1 MGVGLQILLKIVMLF
16 SASQDLTS
24 PFALKMHY
32 LITTK
37 RVLEKIHMHLLG
49 IKKPMGVRG
58 GIRMI

>member
-1 MGVGLQILLKIVMLF
+1 MGVGLQILFKIVMLF

-37 RVLEKIHMHLLG
+37 RVLEKNPYALAG
-49 IKKPMGVRG
+49 YKKTDGSEG
-58 GIRMI
+58 WG